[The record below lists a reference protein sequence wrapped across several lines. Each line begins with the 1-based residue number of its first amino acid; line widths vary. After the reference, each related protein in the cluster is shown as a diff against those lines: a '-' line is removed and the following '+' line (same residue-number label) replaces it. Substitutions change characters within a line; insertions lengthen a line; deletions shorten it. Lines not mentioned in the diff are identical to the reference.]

1 MFLIVNSSGQA
12 SAGFRRVQGEGD
24 SVPEEGVILAVW
36 KSIDSSS
43 GLWNSG
49 EWGIRRHSLAIGVP

>member
-1 MFLIVNSSGQA
+1 VFLNANSSGQA

-36 KSIDSSS
+36 GASQSTVAVVTGIWGS
-43 GLWNSG
+43 GD
-49 EWGIRRHSLAIGVP
+49 